1 LTANARPGR
10 PLRIRLSH
18 DDQEATANGIYGIVV
33 GAAVVG
39 ASHAERATA
48 VIVSVLVTLVVY
60 WAAER
65 YARIVAERI
74 HAGHRPAWHTVRRQL
89 TTGLE
94 LLSASFLPLVVLGAV
109 RLVGFSLITAEIAS
123 LLCSTVLLGAAGW
136 RIGGRGRLRTGE
148 RLVSTAV
155 AAAFGAAMIA
165 LKAFLH

>member
-1 LTANARPGR
+1 
-10 PLRIRLSH
+10 
-18 DDQEATANGIYGIVV
+18 
-33 GAAVVG
+33 
-39 ASHAERATA
+39 
-48 VIVSVLVTLVVY
+48 
-60 WAAER
+60 
-65 YARIVAERI
+65 
-74 HAGHRPAWHTVRRQL
+74 VRRQL

-109 RLVGFSLITAEIAS
+109 RLVGFSLITAEIVS

-136 RIGGRGRLRTGE
+136 RIGRRGRLRTGE